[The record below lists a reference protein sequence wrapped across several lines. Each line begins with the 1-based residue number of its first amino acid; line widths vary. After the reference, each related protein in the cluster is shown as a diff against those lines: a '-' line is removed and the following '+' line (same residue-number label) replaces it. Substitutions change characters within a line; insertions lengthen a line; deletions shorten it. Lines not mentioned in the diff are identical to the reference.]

1 MKHKYTYIE
10 IRLNAKQVDEW
21 SLKDWKK
28 HANKLYMQMFTQ
40 KNLKTFVSYNFSGI
54 GAKQNIKD
62 SEITKKK
69 KFSFLYKFVN
79 PLIELKKIWKMYKE
93 NLQIL
98 DFSRYILNY
107 S

>member
-1 MKHKYTYIE
+1 MWYETKIYINIEGKIMKHKYTYIE

-40 KNLKTFVSYNFSGI
+40 KNWKTFVSYNFSGI
-54 GAKQNIKD
+54 GAKLNIKD

-69 KFSFLYKFVN
+69 NIVFYTNL
-79 PLIELKKIWKMYKE
+79 LIH
-93 NLQIL
+93 
-98 DFSRYILNY
+98 S
-107 S
+107 